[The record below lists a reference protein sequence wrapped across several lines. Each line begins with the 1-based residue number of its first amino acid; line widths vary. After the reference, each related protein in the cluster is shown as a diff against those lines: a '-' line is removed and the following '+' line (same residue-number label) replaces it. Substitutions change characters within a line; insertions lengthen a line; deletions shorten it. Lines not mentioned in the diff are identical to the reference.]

1 MAALGEVK
9 PLDGGD
15 EPISAG
21 AKGTEVSTVESLST
35 VEVVD
40 VVEVVVEA
48 VVVVIIGVEAGY
60 ASATRINS
68 GQRL

>member
-1 MAALGEVK
+1 M
-9 PLDGGD
+9 DGGD

-21 AKGTEVSTVESLST
+21 AKGTEVSTVEGLST
-35 VEVVD
+35 VEVVDAVD

-48 VVVVIIGVEAGY
+48 VVVVIIGIEAGY

>member
-1 MAALGEVK
+1 ME
-9 PLDGGD
+9 GGD

-21 AKGTEVSTVESLST
+21 SVKGFTSGSGFSTE
-35 VEVVD
+35 VEVVVDDLD

-48 VVVVIIGVEAGY
+48 VVVVIIGIEAGY